1 MKTKSLRSGSSTT
14 LATVQGHAAIIMVS
28 DEQMNPLEDF
38 RLNVKQMNDAMMCM
52 NRFCKK

>member
-38 RLNVKQMNDAMMCM
+38 HLNAKQMNDAMMCM